1 VPLWASGLVQEQS
14 KNLLRDHKMSKKL
27 IKEGVK
33 ALTEQFNTAAIAR
46 GAKKFQKSPDA
57 FFDKR
62 MPKKAT
68 VMPGTPQFSQNAIR
82 GMDDYAREKYGESI
96 FGNFAT
102 PDNPREFRPDP
113 NDFASMADKNASRNR
128 EKIDDV
134 KRYRLNP
141 MDTPVLK
148 DNPFIPNPEAAT
160 DRFKSGMSISSSP
173 FGPSNNMAP
182 DMIHGNKL
190 KYVQRLKRNYTDPGV
205 GGAAQAI
212 DSLTRNVDR
221 NPNTK
226 PGTALNPLDMQKA
239 KGSIALIRKAFK
251 SLNKMQF

>member
-1 VPLWASGLVQEQS
+1 
-14 KNLLRDHKMSKKL
+14 MSKKL

-33 ALTEQFNTAAIAR
+33 ALREQFNTAAIAR

-62 MPKKAT
+62 MPKNAT
-68 VMPGTPQFSQNAIR
+68 AMPGTPQFSQNAIR
-82 GMDDYAREKYGESI
+82 GMDDYARAKYGESI
-96 FGNFAT
+96 INQFTT

-113 NDFASMADKNASRNR
+113 YDAVSAVSRR
-128 EKIDDV
+128 AAGQIEMKKELEK
-134 KRYRLNP
+134 YRLNP
-141 MDTPVLK
+141 METSVLK
-148 DNPFIPNPEAAT
+148 DNPFVPNPEAAA
-160 DRFKSGMSISSSP
+160 DRYKSGIYTSSSP
-173 FGPSNNMAP
+173 FGYSNNMAP
-182 DMIHGNKL
+182 DMIHGNKH

-239 KGSIALIRKAFK
+239 KGSTALVRKAFK

>member
-1 VPLWASGLVQEQS
+1 
-14 KNLLRDHKMSKKL
+14 MSKKL

-33 ALTEQFNTAAIAR
+33 ALREQFNTAAIAR

-68 VMPGTPQFSQNAIR
+68 VMPGTPQFSQKAIR
-82 GMDDYAREKYGESI
+82 GMDDYAKAKYGESI
-96 FGNFAT
+96 MGNFAT

-113 NDFASMADKNASRNR
+113 NDFVSAAGDRAAGYR
-128 EKIDDV
+128 EM
-134 KRYRLNP
+134 KRDLEKYRLNP
-141 MDTPVLK
+141 IETPVLK
-148 DNPFIPNPEAAT
+148 DNPFIPNPEAAV
-160 DRFKSGMSISSSP
+160 DRYKSGIYSSSSP
-173 FGPSNNMAP
+173 FGYSNNMAP
-182 DMIHGNKL
+182 DVIHGNKL
-190 KYVQRLKRNYTDPGV
+190 KYVQRLKRNYNDPGV
-205 GGAAQAI
+205 GGATQAVY
-212 DSLTRNVDR
+212 DLTRNVDR

-239 KGSIALIRKAFK
+239 KGSTALVRKAFK